1 MPEVLGS
8 GVSTKRERVVSL
20 QNHSLARRAK
30 VSGQQALKVKG
41 EEFVDAIAAADDSI
55 GPGAGAD
62 RVAARSLSL

>member
-1 MPEVLGS
+1 M
-8 GVSTKRERVVSL
+8 VSL